1 MAIWGRK
8 VSTPPTPAITPST
21 SRASTHGAVPAA
33 ARRERTP
40 PANQPPIRAS
50 TPSASICPGPKV
62 RANIHSIISRNTG
75 MARTLWVTMASMR
88 SDRVGAPQRAAR
100 PDALGHHGLDELVAG
115 VGDQGLPV
123 AQIIGPLIL
132 PADGLQLVPLPLR
145 QAQGFLHQGVPLDEL
160 DRRPV
165 GGDMGGVG
173 LVVDQLAHLVM
184 DLVGKA
190 VVQITGSMVTPTC
203 ICRWAASSR
212 V

>member
-1 MAIWGRK
+1 MGHDGVNAVGQGGR
-8 VSTPPTPAITPST
+8 
-21 SRASTHGAVPAA
+21 
-33 ARRERTP
+33 
-40 PANQPPIRAS
+40 
-50 TPSASICPGPKV
+50 
-62 RANIHSIISRNTG
+62 
-75 MARTLWVTMASMR
+75 
-88 SDRVGAPQRAAR
+88 PQRAAP

-165 GGDMGGVG
+165 GRDMGGVG
-173 LVVDQLAHLVM
+173 LVVDQLVHLVV

-190 VVQITGSMVTPTC
+190 VVQIIRFNGDTHVHLPVGRLQQSLNVL
-203 ICRWAASSR
+203 S
-212 V
+212 